1 MLKKSIAQIARR
13 AGTRSLATT
22 SFQRQNNQLTPIDH
36 SQSIAAYV
44 DGLSKVNGQKY
55 DKIIDPSTN
64 QELSDTTSSMKEIIN
79 SSGSLKLRSSETD
92 SEVILMFPK
101 LQEEDRLRLLA
112 KELVTSLGDLSV
124 NQRLNDI
131 DAKIEEVDRKLLP
144 LEETYDKILKEADDK
159 TDNLLV
165 VFLGGSTVSFFTIA
179 RLTWWEYSWDIMEP
193 VAWAAQAG
201 GMLFWGWY
209 YFITRSEN
217 SMTAISDRL
226 RNKKFRKRME
236 KEGDF
241 SIETYNELVMARKR
255 LEKEYLK
262 IKEHS

>member
-1 MLKKSIAQIARR
+1 MLKKSIARIAGRTVNR
-13 AGTRSLATT
+13 GLAT
-22 SFQRQNNQLTPIDH
+22 SQWQRQKNELTPVDY

-44 DGLSKVNGQKY
+44 DGLSKINGQKY

-64 QELSDTTSSMKEIIN
+64 QELADTTSRSMKDIIN
-79 SSGSLKLRSSETD
+79 SSGSLKLQSSD
-92 SEVILMFPK
+92 SNSEVVLMFPK

-131 DAKIEEVDRKLLP
+131 DAKIEEVDRKLQP

-226 RNKKFRKRME
+226 RNKKFRRRME
-236 KEGDF
+236 KEEF
-241 SIETYNELVMARKR
+241 SVEAYNELVMARKR

-262 IKEHS
+262 IKERS